1 MARAAENHGQLDG
14 RYMFHVIWV
23 MLACPLL
30 AIILLLFQMR
40 LQWPSPTF
48 SSALLCLLFFIFLCI
63 AYVAIPVGGL
73 KYFAT
78 PDVPLANARML
89 APTELGITWLSI
101 VGLQVEFRYKAF
113 TSIVYLICGRIAA
126 RWIFAPAFLFGGDW
140 EPALQLA
147 LGVVLTLRSAYVR
160 EWRTKIS
167 YLFAPDG
174 SSSAN
179 NSLPEIS
186 RDGRSRCWLIPTWM
200 TAAKLHVL
208 RQYRLAMA
216 QKFDDADLERRFC
229 IEYSGSSLV
238 DARITYLSTIA
249 SAWLSF
255 LGLFVKYHSNE
266 PLDFWMLMGFGAII
280 PGACLVALGLTW
292 IPGLGKV
299 RPRRQQI
306 CVTLCYL
313 LIQAANLGLIRHG
326 SLVLQESTDGGHH
339 GAALAGCISALFL
352 HINFMIAR
360 SSSECVRGPYAVACA
375 GIDLSAA
382 VLIPMMAKTE
392 KAYTLIF
399 VYGCAGLVVG
409 GVLSPWTERTQRK
422 YFQTVKLRLQQPSE
436 EKRKGKKKKRGVPD
450 QISTVGTT
458 TVQELSPTEK
468 RTLKCLQGSEARL
481 GPFGSGIL
489 KSEPMQDAGPATP
502 MTEMAE
508 DDVKLSMSR
517 RLLYG
522 DDIA

>member
-1 MARAAENHGQLDG
+1 MQ
-14 RYMFHVIWV
+14 I

-30 AIILLLFQMR
+30 AIVLLLFQMR
-40 LQWPSPTF
+40 TQWPSPTF
-48 SSALLCLLFFIFLCI
+48 SSAILCLLLFTFLCI

-73 KYFAT
+73 EYFAT

-113 TSIVYLICGRIAA
+113 TSIVYLISARIAA

-147 LGVVLTLRSAYVR
+147 LGVVLTLRSAYIR
-160 EWRTKIS
+160 EWRAKIS
-167 YLFAPDG
+167 YLFAAEG
-174 SSSAN
+174 SSSVH
-179 NSLPEIS
+179 NSLPDIS
-186 RDGRSRCWLIPTWM
+186 RDGRSRCWLIPAWM
-200 TAAKLHVL
+200 TTAKLHAV

-255 LGLFVKYHSNE
+255 LGLFVKYHGNE

-280 PGACLVALGLTW
+280 PGACLVALGSTW
-292 IPGLGKV
+292 IPGLSKV

-313 LIQAANLGLIRHG
+313 FIQGANLGLIRHG
-326 SLVLQESTDGGHH
+326 SHVLQEATGGGYH

-382 VLIPMMAKTE
+382 VLIPMIAKTE
-392 KAYTLIF
+392 KAYTLMF
-399 VYGCAGLVVG
+399 VYGCAGFVVG

-436 EKRKGKKKKRGVPD
+436 EKRKGKKTKKQVPD
-450 QISTVGTT
+450 QISTIGTT
-458 TVQELSPTEK
+458 TLQELSPTEK
-468 RTLKCLQGSEARL
+468 RKLKYLRGSEGAL

-489 KSEPMQDAGPATP
+489 KSEPMHDAGPATP
-502 MTEMAE
+502 MTEVAE
-508 DDVKLSMSR
+508 DDDKMNLSCGM
-517 RLLYG
+517 LEG
-522 DDIA
+522 DEFA